1 MKPSN
6 EKRTVEKNSIEL
18 AVLISDVKDILNH
31 LDEGFIGVIISI
43 WKMKE
48 LRAFNSIYFTD
59 KFGVLQLW

>member
-43 WKMKE
+43 
-48 LRAFNSIYFTD
+48 
-59 KFGVLQLW
+59 